1 MLTVILPE
9 DQTGSQAFWTWGSKE
24 VPFLREK
31 RCPESLAEGG
41 GAVEGIPVCLR
52 CYPALHSL
60 CEWCLEGGRDQ
71 KPGLH
76 LPPRIYSPPPPPA
89 PPARPLCSV
98 LRSLL
103 QRVWLEPAR
112 PDTTQAHN
120 KHFNKTRFTNPVQL
134 VREHLLR
141 MATQAVGDGAPQS
154 FAQRRKQFKEALQW
168 GEQWDLESVC
178 FGVGG
183 LSLCNMNVTS
193 PST

>member
-1 MLTVILPE
+1 MRGFQFVCGATLPCIHSVN
-9 DQTGSQAFWTWGSKE
+9 GAWKE
-24 VPFLREK
+24 
-31 RCPESLAEGG
+31 
-41 GAVEGIPVCLR
+41 EGIRNQASIFHQGSILR
-52 CYPALHSL
+52 
-60 CEWCLEGGRDQ
+60 
-71 KPGLH
+71 
-76 LPPRIYSPPPPPA
+76 PPPP